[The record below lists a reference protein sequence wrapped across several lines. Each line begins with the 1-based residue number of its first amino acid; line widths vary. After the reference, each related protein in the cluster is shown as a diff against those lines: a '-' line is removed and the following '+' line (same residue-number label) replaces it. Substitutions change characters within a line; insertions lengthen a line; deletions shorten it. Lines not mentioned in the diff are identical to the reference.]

1 MHGFVSFRVRLSEQ
15 HHNEGELV
23 IAPTYPHLGFSIDLL
38 LSFYI
43 HMQLCNRYFGPT
55 QRTSTITNTATASSA
70 QLPLASNSKG
80 TKRTSRLNNL
90 HQNNIAKNTPN
101 SRNNLYSLD
110 DLEIPNKAG
119 ALVLL
124 PGQTGRTSKM
134 PPIIDSAK
142 KLSSNN
148 AKRRILHTK
157 GAPEID
163 MSSKHGNA
171 SISGVTSSNERAD
184 DNTRT
189 SNAGGRQLR
198 LRSSQESAETFSFIP
213 ELVSERGRQ
222 RVREFVAAYN
232 LLGPSMKAKVGV
244 LNRQLKSFG
253 YNLFLWPGTADAAT
267 SLFSKW
273 DIAEQ

>member
-1 MHGFVSFRVRLSEQ
+1 
-15 HHNEGELV
+15 
-23 IAPTYPHLGFSIDLL
+23 
-38 LSFYI
+38 
-43 HMQLCNRYFGPT
+43 MQLCNRYFGPT
-55 QRTSTITNTATASSA
+55 PHTSTITNTATASSA

-80 TKRTSRLNNL
+80 AKRTSRLNNL

-101 SRNNLYSLD
+101 NRNNQYSLD

-124 PGQTGRTSKM
+124 PGQTGRTSK
-134 PPIIDSAK
+134 IDSAK
-142 KLSSNN
+142 KHSSNN

-157 GAPEID
+157 DAPEIV
-163 MSSKHGNA
+163 MLSKHGNA
-171 SISGVTSSNERAD
+171 SMSDVTLSDERLD
-184 DNTRT
+184 DSTGNG
-189 SNAGGRQLR
+189 NAGRRRLR

-232 LLGPSMKAKVGV
+232 LLGPSMKAKVDV

-253 YNLFLWPGTADAAT
+253 YNLFLWPGTADAGT